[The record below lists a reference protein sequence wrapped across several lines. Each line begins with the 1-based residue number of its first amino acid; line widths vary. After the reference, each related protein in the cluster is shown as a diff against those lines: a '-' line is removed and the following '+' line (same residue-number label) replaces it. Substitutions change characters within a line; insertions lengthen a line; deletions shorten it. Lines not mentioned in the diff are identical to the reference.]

1 MHQLSSHTFSSVTTT
16 SHGCLDFS
24 NIAGESKAFAAF
36 PISIYSWN
44 DPCQNF
50 PLSAKRRLNQ
60 KGRKNLWW
68 CSHETKIPRPFPG
81 VGNTLL
87 ISSFHFY
94 FFFRNMNYINAFCHV
109 PGGLEGVDVLLSST
123 SLEKLFEM
131 HRSELS
137 PTTPSQ
143 SCFPVAFIF
152 STNSGD
158 HLIHL
163 SFPRWEIGL
172 DEPIMRPKRSVRAG
186 RWECFASANYFS
198 GLDFSVKFWR

>member
-1 MHQLSSHTFSSVTTT
+1 MAAWIFQTLQEKAKPLQHFLLAFIPGMIPARIFHCQQREGWTRKVERTCGGAATKPKFPGLSQVLATPCSSH
-16 SHGCLDFS
+16 
-24 NIAGESKAFAAF
+24 
-36 PISIYSWN
+36 PSIY
-44 DPCQNF
+44 F
-50 PLSAKRRLNQ
+50 
-60 KGRKNLWW
+60 
-68 CSHETKIPRPFPG
+68 F
-81 VGNTLL
+81 
-87 ISSFHFY
+87 

-163 SFPRWEIGL
+163 SFPRWKIGL